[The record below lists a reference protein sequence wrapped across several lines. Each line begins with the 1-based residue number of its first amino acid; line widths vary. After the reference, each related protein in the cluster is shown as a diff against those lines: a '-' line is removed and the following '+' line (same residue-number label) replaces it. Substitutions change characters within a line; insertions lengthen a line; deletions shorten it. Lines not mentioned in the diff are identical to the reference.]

1 VLHILAD
8 GIAVAIANALSLE
21 ETTAALARLERYQEQ
36 DALRAWRQALSRRQ
50 MQVGYTF
57 DSGFVYPVQIDTADA
72 ATAQA
77 ITDVTTQVTDTGQH
91 LLLAPIRVQNR
102 NVGVLSFEKSA
113 PWTEEQIQLARF
125 VVEQLDLALDN
136 ARLLEETRLRA
147 NQERARS
154 DIVGRVRAM
163 TSTDAILRNA
173 ARELGLALQVERS
186 RIQLLPPGEGRLE
199 SQPQE

>member
-1 VLHILAD
+1 
-8 GIAVAIANALSLE
+8 
-21 ETTAALARLERYQEQ
+21 
-36 DALRAWRQALSRRQ
+36 
-50 MQVGYTF
+50 
-57 DSGFVYPVQIDTADA
+57 
-72 ATAQA
+72 
-77 ITDVTTQVTDTGQH
+77 VTTQVTDTGQH
-91 LLLAPIRVQNR
+91 LLLAPIRIQNR

-113 PWTEEQIQLARF
+113 PWAEEQIQLARF

-186 RIQLLPPGEGRLE
+186 RIQLLPHGEGRLE
-199 SQPQE
+199 SAETSVARGEA

>member
-1 VLHILAD
+1 LAD
-8 GIAVAIANALSLE
+8 GIAVAVTNTQSMT
-21 ETTAALARLERYQEQ
+21 ETSATLARLERYQEQ
-36 DALRAWRQALSRRQ
+36 DALRAWRQALARRQ
-50 MQVGYTF
+50 MQIGYTF
-57 DSGFVYPVQIDTADA
+57 DSGFVYPVEVGAASDVTA
-72 ATAQA
+72 AQA
-77 ITDVTTQVTDTGQH
+77 MTDVTTQINDAGQH
-91 LLLAPIRVQNR
+91 LLLAPIRIQNR

-113 PWTEEQIQLARF
+113 PWAEEQIQLARF

-186 RIQLLPPGEGRLE
+186 RIQLLPPGEGRVE